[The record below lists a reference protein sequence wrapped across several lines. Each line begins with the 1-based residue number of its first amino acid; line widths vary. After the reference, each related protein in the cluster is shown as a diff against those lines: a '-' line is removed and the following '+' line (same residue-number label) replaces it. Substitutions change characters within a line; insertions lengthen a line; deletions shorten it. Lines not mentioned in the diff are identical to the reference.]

1 MTAPESEA
9 LAAWL
14 DASAAV
20 EDIPWPE
27 RAAKSRAA
35 AAALRGLVAERDS
48 LRDEAWAWMLCWGEE
63 MANNERL
70 RRKVARYIGKARVA
84 LRNERMWHGAVRG
97 WEGAAYDRMR
107 ERDSA
112 VALGRELA
120 QATDDSYRLFNRLYL
135 YYGPVDVPGMMGVL
149 VDLLAKA
156 RAAGWLEG
164 K

>member
-14 DASAAV
+14 DASARV

-70 RRKVARYIGKARVA
+70 RRKVARYIGKARDWRTA
-84 LRNERMWHGAVRG
+84 CRWERKYGAMVGRRLV
-97 WEGAAYDRMR
+97 EAR
-107 ERDSA
+107 
-112 VALGRELA
+112 ALGRALA
-120 QATDDSYRLFNRLYL
+120 GALDEAHKFLGGYRDDWS
-135 YYGPVDVPGMMGVL
+135 GVL
-149 VDLLAKA
+149 ARA

-164 K
+164 

>member
-14 DASAAV
+14 DASARV

-107 ERDSA
+107 ERDAA

-120 QATDDSYRLFNRLYL
+120 VA
-135 YYGPVDVPGMMGVL
+135 L
-149 VDLLAKA
+149 VDLVHAEEEEYGVSNLAMAPALAKA